1 MAFQVSRTD
10 TSQFVL
16 IDPATDTVIIDDDL
30 VVGFTKL
37 ERTVADKPA
46 KPGPSSPA
54 TVSGDA
60 PGSQA
65 AAFSFRGGPRYTP
78 VLLAVVLP
86 FAWLAVLYLALAN
99 LLSEH
104 ALDRSS
110 ARETQTKIEELE
122 REVQS
127 LRSEISGAPRTAK
140 SKPKRQPGAKLTPP
154 AGMPEPGSEAP
165 AADVGEDDAGTE
177 PTKDDRNDDDGADD
191 GGRPV
196 EEQPVEGI
204 R

>member
-1 MAFQVSRTD
+1 MAFLVSRTD

-16 IDPATDTVIIDDDL
+16 TDSATDTVIIDDDL
-30 VVGFTKL
+30 AVGFAKL
-37 ERTVADKPA
+37 ERTVADKPV
-46 KPGPSSPA
+46 KPGSPA
-54 TVSGDA
+54 TAGADVPVARD
-60 PGSQA
+60 

-110 ARETQTKIEELE
+110 ARETQTKIDALE

-140 SKPKRQPGAKLTPP
+140 SKPKRQPGAKATPA
-154 AGMPEPGSEAP
+154 AGTGEPGGEGP
-165 AADVGEDDAGTE
+165 AAERAGAEHAGVEPLDAV
-177 PTKDDRNDDDGADD
+177 RNDDDAANDA
-191 GGRPV
+191 GRTV
-196 EEQPVEGI
+196 EEGVEKL

>member
-1 MAFQVSRTD
+1 MTFQVSRTD

-30 VVGFTKL
+30 AVGFAKL

-46 KPGPSSPA
+46 KPVSSPA
-54 TVSGDA
+54 AVSGDA
-60 PGSQA
+60 SGSPG

-110 ARETQTKIEELE
+110 AGETQMKIEELE
-122 REVQS
+122 GEVQS

-140 SKPKRQPGAKLTPP
+140 SKPKRQQAAKPNLP
-154 AGMPEPGSEAP
+154 AGTPEPGGEAP
-165 AADVGEDDAGTE
+165 AADVGEDDAGAV
-177 PTKDDRNDDDGADD
+177 PSKDDRDDDGADD
-191 GGRPV
+191 GGRAV
-196 EEQPVEGI
+196 EEPVEGTT

>member
-10 TSQFVL
+10 TNQFVL

-30 VVGFTKL
+30 AVGFTKL
-37 ERTVADKPA
+37 ERTVADKPV
-46 KPGPSSPA
+46 KLGSSPA
-54 TVSGDA
+54 AVSGDA
-60 PGSQA
+60 PASQA
-65 AAFSFRGGPRYTP
+65 PAFTFRGGPRYTP

-110 ARETQTKIEELE
+110 AQETQTKIEELE

-140 SKPKRQPGAKLTPP
+140 SKPKRQPGAKVTPLS
-154 AGMPEPGSEAP
+154 GTPEPGSEAP
-165 AADVGEDDAGTE
+165 EADAAGAEPPDV
-177 PTKDDRNDDDGADD
+177 RNDDDGAGD
-191 GGRPV
+191 GGRAV
-196 EEQPVEGI
+196 EEPVEGI

>member
-1 MAFQVSRTD
+1 MPFQVSRTD

-16 IDPATDTVIIDDDL
+16 MDPSTDTVVIDDDL
-30 VVGFTKL
+30 AVGFAKL
-37 ERTVADKPA
+37 EQAVADKPA
-46 KPGPSSPA
+46 KPATALANAAAAAPA
-54 TVSGDA
+54 TQ
-60 PGSQA
+60 GS
-65 AAFSFRGGPRYTP
+65 AAFAFVGGPRYTP

-110 ARETQTKIEELE
+110 ARDTQTKIEELE

-140 SKPKRQPGAKLTPP
+140 SKPKYQPGTLKPKAAATAGTQDEPPAEAEPP
-154 AGMPEPGSEAP
+154 AGTTTAEPPG
-165 AADVGEDDAGTE
+165 
-177 PTKDDRNDDDGADD
+177 RDDDGADD
-191 GGRPV
+191 GGGPA
-196 EEQPVEGI
+196 EEPVEGI

>member
-1 MAFQVSRTD
+1 MTFQVSRTD

-16 IDPATDTVIIDDDL
+16 IDPASDTVIIDDDL
-30 VVGFTKL
+30 AVGFAKL

-46 KPGPSSPA
+46 KPASSPA
-54 TVSGDA
+54 AVSGEA
-60 PGSQA
+60 PAQGT
-65 AAFSFRGGPRYTP
+65 AFSFRGGPRYTP

-127 LRSEISGAPRTAK
+127 LRSEISGAPRAAK
-140 SKPKRQPGAKLTPP
+140 SKPKRQPGTKLTRP
-154 AGMPEPGSEAP
+154 AGPLEPAGEADDAEAEAEAEPGN
-165 AADVGEDDAGTE
+165 
-177 PTKDDRNDDDGADD
+177 DDRAEDRNDDGADD
-191 GGRPV
+191 GGRAV
-196 EEQPVEGI
+196 EEPP

>member
-1 MAFQVSRTD
+1 MPFQVSRTD

-16 IDPATDTVIIDDDL
+16 MDPSTDTVVIDDDL
-30 VVGFTKL
+30 AVGFAKL
-37 ERTVADKPA
+37 ERIVGEKPTKPA
-46 KPGPSSPA
+46 AAPA
-54 TVSGDA
+54 TQ
-60 PGSQA
+60 GS
-65 AAFSFRGGPRYTP
+65 AAFSFVGGPRYTP

-110 ARETQTKIEELE
+110 ARETQSKIEELE

-127 LRSEISGAPRTAK
+127 LRSEISGVPRTAK
-140 SKPKRQPGAKLTPP
+140 SKPTKRPPENKQPSEGAPP
-154 AGMPEPGSEAP
+154 AAEPAEEPIAKND
-165 AADVGEDDAGTE
+165 ADA
-177 PTKDDRNDDDGADD
+177 
-191 GGRPV
+191 
-196 EEQPVEGI
+196 EQPVEGI

>member
-1 MAFQVSRTD
+1 MPFQVSRTD
-10 TSQFVL
+10 TDQFVL
-16 IDPATDTVIIDDDL
+16 MDPSTDTVIIDDDL
-30 VVGFTKL
+30 AVGFAKL

-46 KPGPSSPA
+46 KPVAASMNLATAAPA
-54 TVSGDA
+54 TQ
-60 PGSQA
+60 GSSIFPFVGA
-65 AAFSFRGGPRYTP
+65 RYTP

-104 ALDRSS
+104 ALDRSA

-122 REVQS
+122 REVQA

-140 SKPKRQPGAKLTPP
+140 SKPKRQPGSKQPAPP
-154 AGMPEPGSEAP
+154 PDATEGAAEPAEP
-165 AADVGEDDAGTE
+165 VEPVGE
-177 PTKDDRNDDDGADD
+177 DDGADD
-191 GGRPV
+191 GRPV
-196 EEQPVEGI
+196 AEPPAPAEPGKGP

>member
-1 MAFQVSRTD
+1 MAFLVSRTD

-16 IDPATDTVIIDDDL
+16 IDPTTDTIIIDDDL
-30 VVGFTKL
+30 TVGFAKL

-46 KPGPSSPA
+46 KSGSSSPVA
-54 TVSGDA
+54 AAGDA
-60 PGSQA
+60 VGSQGA
-65 AAFSFRGGPRYTP
+65 TFSFRGGPRYTP
-78 VLLAVVLP
+78 VALAVVLP

-140 SKPKRQPGAKLTPP
+140 QKPKHQVETKTSP
-154 AGMPEPGSEAP
+154 AARMGLPGSKARKP
-165 AADVGEDDAGTE
+165 DDAG
-177 PTKDDRNDDDGADD
+177 ADD
-191 GGRPV
+191 AGEAAGDGGPAV
-196 EEQPVEGI
+196 AKPDEDI

>member
-1 MAFQVSRTD
+1 MSFQVSRTD

-30 VVGFTKL
+30 AVGFTKL

-46 KPGPSSPA
+46 KPGSAPA
-54 TVSGDA
+54 AVSGDA
-60 PGSQA
+60 PGSPA
-65 AAFSFRGGPRYTP
+65 TAFTFRGGPRYTP

-110 ARETQTKIEELE
+110 AQETQTKIEELE

-140 SKPKRQPGAKLTPP
+140 SKPKRQPEAKVPP
-154 AGMPEPGSEAP
+154 AATPEADEAGAEP
-165 AADVGEDDAGTE
+165 PDDRTDR
-177 PTKDDRNDDDGADD
+177 TDRTDRNDDDGADD
-191 GGRPV
+191 GGRAVEEPV
-196 EEQPVEGI
+196 EKPGEGI

>member
-1 MAFQVSRTD
+1 MAFLVSRTD

-16 IDPATDTVIIDDDL
+16 TDAATDTVIIDDDL
-30 VVGFTKL
+30 AVGFAKL
-37 ERTVADKPA
+37 ERTVADKPI
-46 KPGPSSPA
+46 KPGP
-54 TVSGDA
+54 
-60 PGSQA
+60 A
-65 AAFSFRGGPRYTP
+65 AAVVGEAPAEQGAVFSFRGGPRYTP

-110 ARETQTKIEELE
+110 ARETQTKIDELE

-127 LRSEISGAPRTAK
+127 LRSEIAGAPRTAK
-140 SKPKRQPGAKLTPP
+140 QTPKPLPKQLPAAKPSP
-154 AGMPEPGSEAP
+154 DRAAADKAEPGNEQP
-165 AADVGEDDAGTE
+165 ADEDAG
-177 PTKDDRNDDDGADD
+177 A
-191 GGRPV
+191 
-196 EEQPVEGI
+196 EEMAAGP

>member
-30 VVGFTKL
+30 AVGFAKL

-46 KPGPSSPA
+46 KPGSAPA
-54 TVSGDA
+54 AVSGDA

-65 AAFSFRGGPRYTP
+65 SAFTFRGGPRYTP

-110 ARETQTKIEELE
+110 AQETQTKIEALE

-127 LRSEISGAPRTAK
+127 LRSEISGAPRTTK
-140 SKPKRQPGAKLTPP
+140 SKPKRQPEIKAT
-154 AGMPEPGSEAP
+154 P
-165 AADVGEDDAGTE
+165 AADAGAE
-177 PTKDDRNDDDGADD
+177 PPAD
-191 GGRPV
+191 
-196 EEQPVEGI
+196 QPVEGI

>member
-30 VVGFTKL
+30 AVGFAKL

-46 KPGPSSPA
+46 KPVSSPV
-54 TVSGDA
+54 VSGEA
-60 PGSQA
+60 PGSPS

-78 VLLAVVLP
+78 MLLAVVLP

-110 ARETQTKIEELE
+110 ASETQMKIEELE
-122 REVQS
+122 GEVQS

-140 SKPKRQPGAKLTPP
+140 TKPKRQNQTKPNLPATP
-154 AGMPEPGSEAP
+154 APGSEAP
-165 AADVGEDDAGTE
+165 SADVGEDDAGAV
-177 PTKDDRNDDDGADD
+177 PTKDDRDDDGADD
-191 GGRPV
+191 GGPAV
-196 EEQPVEGI
+196 EEPT

>member
-10 TSQFVL
+10 TGQFVL
-16 IDPATDTVIIDDDL
+16 IDPATDTVVIEDDL
-30 VVGFTKL
+30 AVGFAKL
-37 ERTVADKPA
+37 ERSVADKPP
-46 KPGPSSPA
+46 KPA
-54 TVSGDA
+54 AA
-60 PGSQA
+60 PVGAGTPGAQGS
-65 AAFSFRGGPRYTP
+65 AAFSFVGGPRYVP

-110 ARETQTKIEELE
+110 ARETQTKIDELE

-127 LRSEISGAPRTAK
+127 LRSEIAGAPRTAK
-140 SKPKRQPGAKLTPP
+140 QTPKPLPKQLPAAKPSP
-154 AGMPEPGSEAP
+154 DRAAADKAEPGNEQP
-165 AADVGEDDAGTE
+165 ADEDAG
-177 PTKDDRNDDDGADD
+177 A
-191 GGRPV
+191 
-196 EEQPVEGI
+196 EEMAAGP

>member
-30 VVGFTKL
+30 AVGFAKL

-46 KPGPSSPA
+46 KSSVP
-54 TVSGDA
+54 V
-60 PGSQA
+60 A
-65 AAFSFRGGPRYTP
+65 AATPADASASPGTAFAFRGGPRYTP

-110 ARETQTKIEELE
+110 AKETQTKIDELE

-127 LRSEISGAPRTAK
+127 LRSEISGAPRTPKQPA
-140 SKPKRQPGAKLTPP
+140 KRQPGAKGKPVAST
-154 AGMPEPGSEAP
+154 GEPGGNPAP
-165 AADVGEDDAGTE
+165 ADDAGADDGAE
-177 PTKDDRNDDDGADD
+177 PPAEPNDDGADD
-191 GGRPV
+191 GGRKV
-196 EEQPVEGI
+196 EEPRAEGL